1 MRDCADEI
9 VRYILKQIIR
19 SKLGLSVQ
27 DSPAYKYE
35 RRWASVMLDDFGIPR
50 LKSLQRSRLLLEATS
65 SNPGII
71 DDNILDECELARTHE
86 LIEYFSHVENEST
99 LATLWPLESADV
111 TVDDPTHAER
121 GGRLGSLW
129 EGR

>member
-1 MRDCADEI
+1 MRDCTDEI

-35 RRWASVMLDDFGIPR
+35 RRGASVMLDDFDVPR
-50 LKSLQRSRLLLEATS
+50 LNSLESSKLLLEATS
-65 SNPGII
+65 SNLGII
-71 DDNILDECELARTHE
+71 DDNFLDECERARTHG
-86 LIEYFSHVENEST
+86 LIDYFSHVENEST
-99 LATLWPLESADV
+99 LATLWPLESVDV

-121 GGRLGSLW
+121 GGRLGNLW
-129 EGR
+129 ERR